1 MGGICMSIKAKL
13 SASISLIVAFI
24 LMLNM
29 IFIYISAK
37 HTQAEGIEQ
46 QLQTIAKQL
55 AVSIENFQHSRE
67 TMEYELARELRLA
80 ALVAKDRLSPDIAD
94 VTNEQL
100 EALRDDLK
108 LNDITLWQ
116 RIDGKNI
123 SVMSTNPEEIG
134 LRSES
139 WDYWDTAF
147 HQLFNLQQV
156 KVDYGIGM
164 DHYWSGPINYA
175 ASNPDQINKWGYYYD
190 GTANYMINTIMDTN
204 NLQYDLV
211 NGTNAV
217 IEKML
222 SLHPSI
228 LEISGFSPEF
238 FGKKRII
245 KMKKGVPIYNLDVRD
260 VPFGT
265 YTYSN
270 TAEDSVYIQNVLENE
285 TVQTIKFQH
294 EGIEVRRSFIPIPSD
309 KPYVIGVAFSEEI
322 LGQPLRQEL
331 LTYGLISIA
340 LVLLTMAASYFI
352 AGYMLRSLRQIMD
365 KVTAIANG
373 NFRETII
380 IRNKDE
386 LGSLA
391 DRVNVMGSNL
401 DQYTTRLKDA
411 AAELQHTKQYLESF
425 VGHTSDA
432 IHVVD
437 LDGHI
442 TQVNKAFVSMFGW
455 SEEEVMDKPPP
466 NIPEDKLTDYEQL
479 MDEVLR
485 GGTASD
491 FETVRFTKDGRLID
505 VSMTVS
511 PIRDE
516 QEHIVAVATITRNI
530 TSRKQAEEMLR
541 RSEKLSVVGQL
552 AAGVAHEIRN
562 PLTTLVGFVQLQKT
576 TGQLSDENLDLML
589 EELDR
594 INMIVSEFLVLAKP
608 QANRYDY
615 VLPGELIKDIMLL
628 LDSEAR
634 KNNVCMSLALPETP
648 IGLKGVANQLKQVF
662 VNVIK
667 NGIEAM
673 QTGGRLQIELKPL
686 NDEEVAIIFS
696 DQGSGI
702 AEDDLARLGEPF
714 FSTKE
719 GGNGLGIMVSQQII
733 ANHRGVI
740 RFKSSPGEGTR
751 VEIVLPIQNES

>member
-1 MGGICMSIKAKL
+1 MSIKAKL

-29 IFIYISAK
+29 MFIYISAK
-37 HTQAEGIEQ
+37 HTQAEGMEQ
-46 QLQTIAKQL
+46 QLHTIAKQL
-55 AVSIENFQHSRE
+55 AVTIENFENSKE

-80 ALVAKDRLSPDIAD
+80 AIVAKYRLSPDIAD
-94 VTNEQL
+94 VTDEQL
-100 EALRDDLK
+100 AALRDDLK

-123 SVMSTNPEEIG
+123 AVMSTNPDERG
-134 LRSES
+134 LKSES
-139 WDYWDTAF
+139 WDYWDVAF

-156 KVDYGIGM
+156 EVDYGVSM
-164 DHYWSGPINYA
+164 EHYWSGPINFA

-190 GTANYMINTIMDTN
+190 GTTNYMINTIMDTN

-217 IEKML
+217 IDKIL

-285 TVQTIKFQH
+285 TIQTIKFQH
-294 EGIEVRRSFIPIPSD
+294 EGIDVRRSFIPIPSD

-322 LGQPLRQEL
+322 LGQPLRREL

-373 NFRETII
+373 SFRETII
-380 IRNKDE
+380 IHNKDE
-386 LGSLA
+386 LGTLA
-391 DRVNVMGSNL
+391 ERVNVMGSNL
-401 DQYTTRLKDA
+401 HQYTTRLKDA
-411 AAELQHTKQYLESF
+411 AAELRNTKQYLESF

-437 LDGHI
+437 LGGHI
-442 TQVNKAFVSMFGW
+442 MQVNNAFVSMFGW
-455 SEEEVMDKPPP
+455 SEEEVLDKPLP
-466 NIPEDKLTDYEQL
+466 NIPDDKLPDYQKL
-479 MDEVLR
+479 MDEVLQ
-485 GGTASD
+485 GGSASD
-491 FETVRFTKDGRLID
+491 CETVRFTKDGRLID

-511 PIRDE
+511 AIRDE
-516 QEHIVAVATITRNI
+516 QEQIVAVATITRNI

-576 TGQLSDENLDLML
+576 TGHLSDENLNLML

-608 QANRYDY
+608 QANRYEY

-634 KNNVCMSLALPETP
+634 KNNICMSLKLPDVP
-648 IGLKGVANQLKQVF
+648 IGLKGVGNQLKQVF

-673 QTGGRLQIELKPL
+673 QGGGELHIELKPIGR
-686 NDEEVAIIFS
+686 DEVSITFS

-702 AEDDLARLGEPF
+702 AEEDLARLGEPF

-733 ANHRGVI
+733 ANHRGVM
-740 RFKSSPGEGTR
+740 RFSSGSGEGTC